1 MTNLLE
7 SYAGVSVIMAALTLA
22 LLLLSPLLGKRYR
35 ARSLYITWII
45 VMLGF
50 LVPLRIPNLIP
61 AVTATAPAV
70 VSQTIVKQTVQT
82 IAADSEVQAADP
94 AADSAEALT
103 DATAAQSGQATAS
116 FTWIS
121 LITLVWLA
129 GTAVALAVYCVRYIL
144 FYRNTKRWRFEIENE
159 NTNRIFARELKRAGI
174 RKPVRLY
181 RCQSVGSP
189 MITGIFRPVLLL
201 PDEDLT
207 EDELPLVFRHELI
220 HVKRHD
226 LLIKGALML
235 TAAVHW
241 FNPAV
246 YLLIKQLTFWQESA
260 CDEAVVS
267 KSSLAEKQFYSETII
282 RVIRRQVRMRTAL
295 STSFYGGKNGMKR
308 RIVAIMESGGKR
320 RGAALWVAALVLA
333 SCMSMAFA
341 VDIDPLTTSQG
352 TVAYVACADADGTR
366 MIFAP
371 TVNDW
376 EVPLAAYFNGTQVTI
391 TQTRESSALD
401 EWNSVE
407 GEDNWANVLVG
418 GDGTATGIS
427 GWIPLTYLSETAADT
442 LPTAVLTTDS
452 VTGFV
457 NVYTGN
463 DTQSELVNAWQE
475 GTEVTLLGRVQQWY
489 QISVDG
495 EYGFVPR
502 ENLSIDDAVQA
513 RFDTFLPYRF
523 DTMTR
528 DEYQSMLTF
537 DALYTQKA
545 AQYDGKGV
553 EDWSLEDK
561 AWYGQMED
569 TYVGQHDHYYQLP
582 QEDDLQQDEAV
593 AIAWDALLA
602 QNSGLEGANQDDY
615 DFNLSFY
622 SIPVMEEDQ
631 KRWNIRITP
640 KEESSASFE
649 VEIASPSGEVLDT
662 YGAL

>member
-1 MTNLLE
+1 
-7 SYAGVSVIMAALTLA
+7 
-22 LLLLSPLLGKRYR
+22 
-35 ARSLYITWII
+35 
-45 VMLGF
+45 
-50 LVPLRIPNLIP
+50 
-61 AVTATAPAV
+61 
-70 VSQTIVKQTVQT
+70 
-82 IAADSEVQAADP
+82 
-94 AADSAEALT
+94 
-103 DATAAQSGQATAS
+103 
-116 FTWIS
+116 
-121 LITLVWLA
+121 
-129 GTAVALAVYCVRYIL
+129 
-144 FYRNTKRWRFEIENE
+144 
-159 NTNRIFARELKRAGI
+159 
-174 RKPVRLY
+174 
-181 RCQSVGSP
+181 
-189 MITGIFRPVLLL
+189 
-201 PDEDLT
+201 
-207 EDELPLVFRHELI
+207 
-220 HVKRHD
+220 
-226 LLIKGALML
+226 
-235 TAAVHW
+235 
-241 FNPAV
+241 
-246 YLLIKQLTFWQESA
+246 
-260 CDEAVVS
+260 
-267 KSSLAEKQFYSETII
+267 
-282 RVIRRQVRMRTAL
+282 
-295 STSFYGGKNGMKR
+295 
-308 RIVAIMESGGKR
+308 
-320 RGAALWVAALVLA
+320 
-333 SCMSMAFA
+333 
-341 VDIDPLTTSQG
+341 
-352 TVAYVACADADGTR
+352 